1 MLGGDHRCVIRE
13 RAFEKG
19 DIRTQG
25 RERTTLETEGKD
37 RARIPGEMVALASDR
52 CQLRHREGKGGEI
65 SEKTGNGKSHGKC
78 VFTCFSPGGLVAAL
92 SPMSQS
98 SWEVTGPWTAAGT
111 LSPYS
116 HLGPASPSRAL
127 PAFLLL
133 PHSLVGGHHSVPH
146 ACGRR
151 EMTGWLLSL
160 RTLPRCQVK
169 LCITGKG
176 LRNNR
181 ALGNFSPK
189 SFVKSS
195 DLLRHVPL
203 YRYNQSMEE

>member
-1 MLGGDHRCVIRE
+1 MLGDHRCVIRE

-65 SEKTGNGKSHGKC
+65 SEKRGNGKSHGKC

-98 SWEVTGPWTAAGT
+98 SWEVTGPWTAAGSWNSVSLQPPGPCLP
-111 LSPYS
+111 LSS
-116 HLGPASPSRAL
+116 SASLSSPPSLARRRSPL
-127 PAFLLL
+127 CPSCLWEEGNDQMAFIS
-133 PHSLVGGHHSVPH
+133 PDPSKVSSKVVHY
-146 ACGRR
+146 R
-151 EMTGWLLSL
+151 E
-160 RTLPRCQVK
+160 RT
-169 LCITGKG
+169 
-176 LRNNR
+176 
-181 ALGNFSPK
+181 
-189 SFVKSS
+189 
-195 DLLRHVPL
+195 
-203 YRYNQSMEE
+203 